1 MELHQI
7 ECFIELSK
15 FQNVS
20 VTAEQLNISQPAVS
34 KTIAL
39 LEHELGCKLFDRVG
53 RRIVL
58 NDSGR
63 AFLGYAQEAVKNL
76 SQAREA
82 VKSCDYQPSGIITV
96 GLFSYIG
103 HLADCMDAFIQKFP
117 LAEFNIYSSKSQY
130 TIDNFNALDFSLSS
144 SLNIGA
150 VRDTDESVFLPIC
163 SEDYVIVAAPELLTR
178 YGISGKCN
186 HAMTEFQDV
195 PFLIMADNLIFADVT
210 VNFAM
215 QAGFR
220 PKINVRTNDFA
231 TKLHL
236 TSLGT
241 AASLIPEICI
251 PEFLAVREDFCI
263 LHLTDVHTTRT
274 VYMTTKKG
282 GGLSPIAQEF
292 WKFAQEYY
300 HSK

>member
-1 MELHQI
+1 MEIHQI

-20 VTAEQLNISQPAVS
+20 VTAEKLNISQPALS

-39 LEHELGCKLFDRVG
+39 LENELGCKLFDRVG
-53 RRIVL
+53 RRILL
-58 NDSGR
+58 NDSGH

-76 SQAREA
+76 SLAKDA
-82 VKSCDYQPSGIITV
+82 VKRQDYQPSGIITL

-103 HLADCMDAFIQKFP
+103 HMADCMDAFIQKFP
-117 LAEFNIYSSKSQY
+117 LAEFNVYSSKSQY
-130 TIDNFNALDFSLSS
+130 TIDNFNTLDFTLSS

-150 VRDTDESVFLPIC
+150 IRNTDESVFLPIC
-163 SEDYVIVAAPELLTR
+163 SEDYVIVVAPELLSR
-178 YGISGKCN
+178 HGISGES
-186 HAMTEFQDV
+186 HHTMAEFQDV
-195 PFLIMADNLIFADVT
+195 PFLIMADNLIFADTT

-220 PKINVRTNDFA
+220 PKIIVRTNDFA

-241 AASLIPEICI
+241 AATLIPEICI
-251 PEFLAVREDFCI
+251 PEFAAIREDFCI

-274 VYMTTKKG
+274 VYMTTKKDAE
-282 GGLSPIAQEF
+282 LSPIAQEF
-292 WKFAQEYY
+292 WKFARDYFQ
-300 HSK
+300 SK